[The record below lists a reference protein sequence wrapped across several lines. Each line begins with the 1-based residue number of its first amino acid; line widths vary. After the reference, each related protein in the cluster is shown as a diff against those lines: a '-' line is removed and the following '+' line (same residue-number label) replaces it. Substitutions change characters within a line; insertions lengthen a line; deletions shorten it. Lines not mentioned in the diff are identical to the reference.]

1 MTFNDVILRLVF
13 YTGKYCRISE
23 DILSA
28 CLILNAD
35 ASPVSL
41 LPLSV
46 ISWEE
51 SIRYLVSDKAT
62 VLEWHEDWVVRSERW
77 STRVPSVMIL
87 KDYQKKKTNV
97 RFSKHNVFLRDSYVC
112 QYCGDDVARKTATL
126 DHVLP
131 VSHGGKTTFE
141 NCVCACS
148 TCNSTK
154 GNNKKIVP
162 KIKPYKPTY
171 FQLAEKRKRLR
182 WDLPYSNWEGY
193 LE

>member
-1 MTFNDVILRLVF
+1 M
-13 YTGKYCRISE
+13 
-23 DILSA
+23 SA

-87 KDYQKKKTNV
+87 KDYQKKKTTV
-97 RFSKHNVFLRDSYVC
+97 RFSKHNVFLRDSYGC

-141 NCVCACS
+141 NCVCACA

-182 WDLPYSNWEGY
+182 WDLPYPNWEGY